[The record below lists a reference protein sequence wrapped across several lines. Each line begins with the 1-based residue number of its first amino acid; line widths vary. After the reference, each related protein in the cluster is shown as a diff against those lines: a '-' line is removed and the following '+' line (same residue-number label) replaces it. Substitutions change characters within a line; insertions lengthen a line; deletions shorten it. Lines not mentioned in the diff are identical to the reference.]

1 MPSLS
6 IVIPAYNEEAA
17 IANTVSRCVAAAAR
31 CTPDYEVIAL
41 DDASSDG
48 TLDVLRTLQQSF
60 PAVRVERHENN
71 QGIARTFEDL
81 YALATKDYVFLV
93 SGDGQFPPEL
103 VERCMPLLKQA
114 DIVICK
120 RTVKRYT
127 IVRHIISF
135 CYRWLPRILFGV
147 DLYDSGSVKLVP
159 RAVYREIAVS
169 SKSVFV
175 EAERIIRAA
184 KRGYRIAKID
194 FVQEERKGGRA
205 HGGKPSTVW
214 KAFVDMWSVWWRLQ
228 ILREPA

>member
-17 IANTVSRCVAAAAR
+17 IRDTVTRSIAAAKR
-31 CTPDYEVIAL
+31 CTDDFEVIVL
-41 DDASSDG
+41 DDTSKDR
-48 TLDVLRTLQQSF
+48 TPQILEELKREFPQLRT
-60 PAVRVERHENN
+60 ERHATN
-71 QGIARTFEDL
+71 QGIAKTFEDL
-81 YALATKDYVFLV
+81 YALASKEYVFLV

-103 VERCMPLLKQA
+103 VERCMPLLNQT
-114 DIVICK
+114 DIVICN
-120 RTVKRYT
+120 RTTKHYT
-127 IVRHIISF
+127 AARHIVSF

-159 RAVYREIAVS
+159 RAVYRDIHVDS
-169 SKSVFV
+169 TSVFV

-194 FVQEERKGGRA
+194 FVQEERKGGKA

-214 KAFVDMWSVWWRLQ
+214 RAFADTWKTWWRLQ
-228 ILREPA
+228 VLRRPA